1 MKDLFLRIDR
11 LSQQRGRHWER
22 EGDHIRVTLR
32 EAGRSQTIHV
42 SRDDDRYVFR
52 SVVLPASQVTRDD
65 EHWRRIAYRTWR
77 RNASKELVTF
87 AFDSQDRLVGV
98 MEVPAST
105 LDRDELDLYI
115 ETLAKECDR
124 FEYALTGEDAE

>member
-1 MKDLFLRIDR
+1 MKDLFLRIDH

-22 EGDHIRVTLR
+22 EGNHIRVTLR
-32 EAGRSQTIHV
+32 EAGRSQTIRV
-42 SRDDDRYVFR
+42 SRDDDRYVFS
-52 SVVLPASQVTRDD
+52 SVVLPASQVTRND
-65 EHWRRIAYRTWR
+65 ERWRRIAYRTWR
-77 RNASKELVTF
+77 RNTSKELVTF
-87 AFDSQDRLVGV
+87 AFDSQDRLVG
-98 MEVPAST
+98 MIEVPAST